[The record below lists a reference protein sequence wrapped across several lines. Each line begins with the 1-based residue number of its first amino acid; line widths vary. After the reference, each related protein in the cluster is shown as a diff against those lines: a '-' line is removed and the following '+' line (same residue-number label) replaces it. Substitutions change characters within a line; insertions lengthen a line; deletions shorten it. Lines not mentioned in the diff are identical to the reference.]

1 MPLEKQ
7 KFCVNTGK
15 KIFIPTEV
23 EVGEEGILEEV
34 RFDLGFGGWMGILK
48 VNIGQIDISDR
59 RNILQLLYSKY
70 IFKNF
75 IQSHLLHYGQ
85 ALLSLFLR

>member
-23 EVGEEGILEEV
+23 EVGEEV